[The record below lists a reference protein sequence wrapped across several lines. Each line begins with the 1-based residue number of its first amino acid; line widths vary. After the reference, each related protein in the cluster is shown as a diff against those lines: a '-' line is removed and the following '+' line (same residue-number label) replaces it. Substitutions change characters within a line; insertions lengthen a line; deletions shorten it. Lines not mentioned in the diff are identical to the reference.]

1 MASIK
6 CPKCAHQV
14 EPSMQECPKCGVIF
28 KKYQQ
33 GVLKAQK
40 VMADK
45 AKQAHIEQS
54 KRLTTCSA
62 CNNTISKLASS
73 CPRCG
78 QPHQPISPLEE
89 DEEKASGYFDYEFNR
104 FITPQLIKIIYIF
117 VLVIGFIGCLG
128 GVISSLFN
136 PFEPV
141 QIFISII
148 SYLFL
153 VLMTRIACESVLL
166 LFKIEENTRR

>member
-1 MASIK
+1 MALIK
-6 CPKCAHQV
+6 CPKCTHEV

-40 VMADK
+40 IMAEK
-45 AKQAHIEQS
+45 AKQTHIEQS

-62 CNNTISKLASS
+62 CDNSISKLAST

-78 QPHQPISPLEE
+78 QPQQPIPPLEE
-89 DEEKASGYFDYEFNR
+89 EEAKASGFLDYEFNR
-104 FITPQLIKIIYIF
+104 FITPQLIRIIYIF
-117 VLVIGFIGCLG
+117 ILVIGFIGCLG
-128 GVISSLFN
+128 GVISSLLN

-141 QIFISII
+141 QIIVSII
-148 SYLFL
+148 GYLFL